1 MGIKAIKAVEAEAD
15 HGILEVDL
23 SEWAGEGAVVR
34 FRQPK
39 AADYFPDASELQRI
53 RMSYAEMAPNL
64 LVNCLIIGKCYI
76 PDIDDPSDAAFIRVL
91 LDLRRKNTLALFV
104 ITWWLFGIFFVVSF
118 TKAVD
123 EEKNDSA
130 V

>member
-39 AADYFPDASELQRI
+39 AADYFPDAGDLQKSE
-53 RMSYAEMAPNL
+53 
-64 LVNCLIIGKCYI
+64 CLM
-76 PDIDDPSDAAFIRVL
+76 
-91 LDLRRKNTLALFV
+91 LR
-104 ITWWLFGIFFVVSF
+104 WLRTF
-118 TKAVD
+118 
-123 EEKNDSA
+123 
-130 V
+130 